1 MSEHKSQ
8 LKSELG
14 LFTTIAIVVGAVIG
28 SGIFKKPAL
37 MANEVG
43 SAEILLLIW
52 VVAGLVTLF
61 GALTNAEVAGLI
73 SETGGQ
79 YVFFEKMYGSF
90 VAFMYGWAIFIVIQ
104 TGSIASITYVFSE
117 YTEYFVKLPRF
128 THDIEQ
134 SFIVYLPYIGR
145 IFPLEN
151 IGVKVLTILIVF
163 FLSGVNYFGVKHGGR
178 LSAFFSTV
186 KVIIILFFVLF
197 AFLSTNGSFHN
208 LSGDLPELA
217 MKDRS
222 LFLGVIAAL
231 SGAFWAYDGWNN
243 VTYLAGEI
251 QRPQRNIPLGL
262 FWGTTIVVGVYV
274 LINLAYLYV
283 LPIEKMSQS
292 QLVAADAA
300 QKLFGGIGG
309 AFIAATVMIST
320 FGTSNGTIM
329 ASARVYWTMS
339 NKGLFFSSI
348 GKTHKKFFTP
358 ANALIIQAFWT
369 ALLVLSGTF
378 DILTDMLIFVSWI
391 FYMLGAIG
399 IFILRRTMPNN
410 YRPYKVIGYPII
422 PIIFIIFAFFFVIF
436 TLYNDIDGYISGRY
450 RIINSLFGI
459 LLCLIGVPFYFI
471 FKNVLNNNKL
481 NNNKE

>member
-1 MSEHKSQ
+1 MSNNKFQ
-8 LKSELG
+8 LKSDLG

-52 VVAGLVTLF
+52 IVAGIVTLF

-79 YVFFEKMYGSF
+79 YVFFEKMYGRF

-117 YTEYFVKLPRF
+117 YTEYFIKLPRF
-128 THDIEQ
+128 STEIEQ
-134 SFIVYLPYIGR
+134 SFLIYLPYIGR
-145 IFPLEN
+145 IYPLEN
-151 IGVKVLTILIVF
+151 IGVKLLTIFIVF
-163 FLSGVNYFGVKHGGR
+163 FLTGVNYLGVRHGGR

-186 KVIIILFFVLF
+186 KVSIIIFFIVF
-197 AFLSTNGSFHN
+197 AFLSSNGSFGN
-208 LSGDLPELA
+208 LSGDLPEIV

-222 LFLGVIAAL
+222 LFLGIIAAL

-251 QRPQRNIPLGL
+251 QKPQRNIPLGL
-262 FWGTTIVVGVYV
+262 FWGTTIVVAVYL
-274 LINLAYLYV
+274 LINLAYLYL
-283 LPIEKMSQS
+283 LPISEMSQS

-300 QKLFGGIGG
+300 RKLFGGIGG

-329 ASARVYWTMS
+329 ASARVYWAMS
-339 NKGLFFSSI
+339 NKGLFFSNI
-348 GKTHKKFFTP
+348 GKTHKKYFTP
-358 ANALIIQAFWT
+358 ANALIIQALWT
-369 ALLVLSGTF
+369 ALLVISGTF

-399 IFILRRTMPNN
+399 VFVLRRKMPNN

-422 PIIFIIFAFFFVIF
+422 PIIFIVFAFFFVIF

-471 FKNVLNNNKL
+471 FKNVLNK
-481 NNNKE
+481 NKE

>member
-1 MSEHKSQ
+1 MNENQ
-8 LKSELG
+8 TRLKSELG

-37 MANEVG
+37 MASEVG

-52 VVAGLVTLF
+52 VVAGVVTLF

-79 YVFFEKMYGSF
+79 YVFFEKMYGRF

-117 YTEYFVKLPRF
+117 YTEYFIKLPRF
-128 THDIEQ
+128 SSEFEQ
-134 SFIVYLPYIGR
+134 SVVIYLPYIGR

-151 IGVKVLTILIVF
+151 IGVKMLTIFTIF
-163 FLSGVNYFGVKHGGR
+163 FLSAVNYFGVRYGGR

-186 KVIIILFFVLF
+186 KVSIILFFILF
-197 AFLSTNGSFHN
+197 AFLSSTGNIANF
-208 LSGDLPELA
+208 SGDLPELA
-217 MKDRS
+217 IKDRS
-222 LFLGVIAAL
+222 LFLGIIAAM

-251 QRPQRNIPLGL
+251 QKPQRNIPLGL
-262 FWGTTIVVGVYV
+262 FWGTTIVVVVYL

-283 LPIEKMSQS
+283 LPIQEMSQS

-309 AFIAATVMIST
+309 ALIAATVMIST

-348 GKTHKKFFTP
+348 GKTHKKYFTP
-358 ANALIIQAFWT
+358 ANALLLQAIWA

-378 DILTDMLIFVSWI
+378 DILTDMLIFVSWN

-399 IFILRRTMPNN
+399 VFVLRKKMPQS

-422 PIIFIIFAFFFVIF
+422 PIIFIVFAFFFVIF

-450 RIINSLFGI
+450 RIVNSLFGI

-471 FKNVLNNNKL
+471 FKNILNK
-481 NNNKE
+481 NKE

>member
-1 MSEHKSQ
+1 MNNNKFQ

-52 VVAGLVTLF
+52 VVAGIVTLF

-79 YVFFEKMYGSF
+79 YVFFEKMYGRF

-117 YTEYFVKLPRF
+117 YTEYFIKLPRF
-128 THDIEQ
+128 SPEIEQ
-134 SFIVYLPYIGR
+134 SFLIYIPFIGR

-151 IGVKVLTILIVF
+151 IGVKLLTISVVF
-163 FLSGVNYFGVKHGGR
+163 FLSGVNYLGVKHGGR

-186 KVIIILFFVLF
+186 KVTIILFFVLF
-197 AFLSTNGSFHN
+197 AFLSSNGSFGN
-208 LSGDLPELA
+208 FSGDLPEIV

-222 LFLGVIAAL
+222 LFLGIIAAL

-251 QRPQRNIPLGL
+251 QKPQRNIPLGL
-262 FWGTTIVVGVYV
+262 FWGTTIVVSVYL

-283 LPIEKMSQS
+283 LPIDEMSQS

-329 ASARVYWTMS
+329 ASARVYWAMS

-348 GKTHKKFFTP
+348 GKTHKKYFTP
-358 ANALIIQAFWT
+358 ANALILQALWT
-369 ALLVLSGTF
+369 GLLVISGTF

-399 IFILRRTMPNN
+399 VFVLRRKMPNN

-422 PIIFIIFAFFFVIF
+422 PIIFIVFAFFFVIF

-471 FKNVLNNNKL
+471 FKNVLNK
-481 NNNKE
+481 NKE